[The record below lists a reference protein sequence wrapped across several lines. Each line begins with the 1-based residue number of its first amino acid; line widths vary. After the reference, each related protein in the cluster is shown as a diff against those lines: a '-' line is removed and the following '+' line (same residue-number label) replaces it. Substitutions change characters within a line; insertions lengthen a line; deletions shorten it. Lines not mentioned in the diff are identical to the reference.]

1 MLNRR
6 HIRIKV
12 MQSLY
17 SYFSIETEDLAASQ
31 KLMLKH
37 FNEVIEL
44 KFVLISLLVE
54 LVNYA
59 DNFYEQAKKKH
70 FPTSSDLDPNRKFI
84 DNQIIHNIQN
94 NSMLMKEISKYSSFW
109 LNNDHDILNKIFIDV
124 NKSDLYNTYLDS
136 NINNI
141 DYDKKFIVDVMNQ
154 YILNHQLVHH
164 MLEERS
170 IYWIDDLPFIA
181 TIFFGDIKND
191 NNIFS
196 KKVFKD
202 LSDKNFALDLFKS
215 VINNN
220 ISYDNI
226 IIKFSE
232 NWELDRIAKMDQL
245 IIKMAV
251 AEIMT
256 MEALPVKVTLN
267 EYIEISKYYSTKKSR
282 VFINGLLDNFIKT
295 YIKEGKITKVGKGL
309 V

>member
-1 MLNRR
+1 MLSRR

-17 SYFSIETEDLAASQ
+17 SYLSIETEDLAVAQ
-31 KLMLKH
+31 KSMLKH

-59 DNFYEQAKKKH
+59 DSFYEEAKTKH
-70 FPTSSDLDPNRKFI
+70 FPTSFDLDPNRKFI
-84 DNQIIHNIQN
+84 DNQIIRNIQN
-94 NSMLMKEISKYSSFW
+94 NNKLMKEISKFSSFW
-109 LNNDHDILNKIFIDV
+109 LNNDHDILNKIFINV
-124 NKSDLYNTYLDS
+124 IKSDLYNRYLNS
-136 NINNI
+136 SINSI

-154 YILNHQLVHH
+154 YILNHHLVHH
-164 MLEERS
+164 ILEERS

-181 TIFFGDIKND
+181 TVIFGDIKND
-191 NNIFS
+191 IS
-196 KKVFKD
+196 MYSSEIFKD
-202 LSDKNFALDLFKS
+202 LSDKYFALNLFKG

-220 ISYDNI
+220 LNYDHI

-232 NWELDRIAKMDQL
+232 NWDLNRIAKMDQL
-245 IIKMAV
+245 IIKMAFV
-251 AEIMT
+251 EIMT
-256 MEALPVKVTLN
+256 MEDLPFKVTMN

-282 VFINGLLDNFIKT
+282 VFINGLLDNFVKT
-295 YIKEGKITKVGKGL
+295 YIREGKVKKVGKGL

>member
-94 NSMLMKEISKYSSFW
+94 NSMLMNEISRYSSFW

-141 DYDKKFIVDVMNQ
+141 DSDKKFIVDVMNQ

-220 ISYDNI
+220 ITYDNI

-256 MEALPVKVTLN
+256 MEELPVKVTLN

>member
-1 MLNRR
+1 
-6 HIRIKV
+6 

-17 SYFSIETEDLAASQ
+17 SYFSIETEDIAASQ

-70 FPTSSDLDPNRKFI
+70 FPTSSDLDPNKKFI

-94 NSMLMKEISKYSSFW
+94 DSMLMKEISKYSSFW

-220 ISYDNI
+220 ITYDNI

-245 IIKMAV
+245 IIKMAF

-256 MEALPVKVTLN
+256 MESLPVKVTLN

>member
-1 MLNRR
+1 
-6 HIRIKV
+6 

>member
-70 FPTSSDLDPNRKFI
+70 FPTSSDLDPNKKFI

-94 NSMLMKEISKYSSFW
+94 DSMLMKEISKYSSFW

-220 ISYDNI
+220 ITYDNI

-245 IIKMAV
+245 IIKMAF

-256 MEALPVKVTLN
+256 MEELPVKVTLN

-282 VFINGLLDNFIKT
+282 VFINGLLDNFIRT

>member
-70 FPTSSDLDPNRKFI
+70 FPTSSDLDPNKKFI

-94 NSMLMKEISKYSSFW
+94 DSMLMKEISKYSSFW

-220 ISYDNI
+220 ITYDNI

-245 IIKMAV
+245 IIKMAF

-256 MEALPVKVTLN
+256 MESLPVKVTLN

>member
-1 MLNRR
+1 
-6 HIRIKV
+6 

-70 FPTSSDLDPNRKFI
+70 FPTSSDLDPNKKFI

-94 NSMLMKEISKYSSFW
+94 DSMLMKEISKYSSFW

-220 ISYDNI
+220 ITYDNI

-245 IIKMAV
+245 IIKMAF

-256 MEALPVKVTLN
+256 MESLPVKVTLN

>member
-84 DNQIIHNIQN
+84 DNQIIHNIKN

-202 LSDKNFALDLFKS
+202 LSDKNFALDLFNS

-220 ISYDNI
+220 INYDNI

>member
-1 MLNRR
+1 
-6 HIRIKV
+6 

-202 LSDKNFALDLFKS
+202 LSDKNFALDLFNS

-220 ISYDNI
+220 INYDNI

>member
-202 LSDKNFALDLFKS
+202 LSDKNFALDLFNS

-220 ISYDNI
+220 INYDNI

>member
-59 DNFYEQAKKKH
+59 DHFYEQAKKKH

-202 LSDKNFALDLFKS
+202 LSDKNFALDLFNS

-220 ISYDNI
+220 INYDNI

-245 IIKMAV
+245 IIKMAF

>member
-59 DNFYEQAKKKH
+59 DNFYEEAKKKH

-84 DNQIIHNIQN
+84 DNQIIHKIQN
-94 NSMLMKEISKYSSFW
+94 DSMLMKEISKYSSFW

-164 MLEERS
+164 ILEERS

-202 LSDKNFALDLFKS
+202 LSDKRFALDLFKS

-220 ISYDNI
+220 ISYNNI

-245 IIKMAV
+245 IIKMAF

-256 MEALPVKVTLN
+256 MEELPVKVTLN